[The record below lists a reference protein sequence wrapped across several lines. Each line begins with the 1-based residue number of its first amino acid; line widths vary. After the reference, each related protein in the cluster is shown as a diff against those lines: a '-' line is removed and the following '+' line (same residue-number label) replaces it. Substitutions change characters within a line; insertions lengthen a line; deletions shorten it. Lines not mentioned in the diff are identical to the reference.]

1 MLLKMLQKRRLSA
14 DNMNRAIGMLQAGCD
29 QCQVATT
36 FNVSESHI
44 QKWNCFQ
51 TLGRVSR
58 RYGGGRQRVT
68 TLRQDRFLV
77 IQARRHRFRNATTL
91 RNDLQNASG
100 TRVSTQTVRNRLHD
114 AGLRAR
120 RPAIRV
126 PLTRRHIHERLDFAH
141 LHLHCTIADW
151 EPVLFTD

>member
-1 MLLKMLQKRRLSA
+1 MT
-14 DNMNRAIGMLQAGCD
+14 DNMNRAINARLPQ
-29 QCQVATT
+29 T
-36 FNVSESHI
+36 FNVSQSVI
-44 QKWNCFQ
+44 CRMWNRFQ

-100 TRVSTQTVRNRLHD
+100 TRVSTQTARNCLHD

-126 PLTRRHIHERLDFAH
+126 PLTRRHIQERLDFAH
-141 LHLHCTIADW
+141 LHLHWTIADW
-151 EPVLFTD
+151 EPGARFSKLLKKILGKS

>member
-1 MLLKMLQKRRLSA
+1 MSQKRRLSA

-29 QCQVATT
+29 QRQVATT
-36 FNVSESHI
+36 FNVSQSVI
-44 QKWNCFQ
+44 SRMWNRFQ

-141 LHLHCTIADW
+141 LHLHWTIADS
-151 EPVLFTD
+151 EPVLFY

>member
-1 MLLKMLQKRRLSA
+1 M
-14 DNMNRAIGMLQAGCD
+14 NMAIEMLQAGCD
-29 QCQVATT
+29 QRQVATT
-36 FNVSESHI
+36 FNVSQSVI
-44 QKWNCFQ
+44 SRMWNRFQ

-68 TLRQDRFLV
+68 TLREDRFLV

-141 LHLHCTIADW
+141 LHLHWTIADS
-151 EPVLFTD
+151 EPVLFY